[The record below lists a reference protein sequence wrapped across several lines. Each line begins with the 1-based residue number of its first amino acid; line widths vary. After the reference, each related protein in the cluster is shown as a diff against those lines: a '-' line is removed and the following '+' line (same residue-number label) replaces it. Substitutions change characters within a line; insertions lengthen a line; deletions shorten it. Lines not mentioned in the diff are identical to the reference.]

1 MQHTTPS
8 QRLISWE
15 HDPRGQFALDQEK
28 SLLLKM
34 TSHWRRRHRSMLHI
48 ECGTGHFLEVFWD
61 AGFDLSAT
69 VSTPDELHRARTR
82 IGRRAELHLAK
93 PDHLPFE
100 DNAYDYVL
108 LLTALDFCPH
118 PEALLSEAGRVCAKE
133 MLVSFLNKHSLYAMP
148 LSRKKH
154 SSRTPHPVTW
164 WSWPSLRLSLLRTI
178 GPKSVR
184 SRAGILP
191 GPYLTW
197 QSSALCKT
205 INALLFPNIF
215 GAYCVAIVDMTGES
229 IFTPL
234 PAWVQQGSKTSAP
247 CSNRVRTDSPPTP
260 YWKTS
265 STEDALHRSDLPALL
280 HSGPE

>member
-8 QRLISWE
+8 KRLISWE

-69 VSTPDELHRARTR
+69 VSTPDDLHRARTR

-118 PEALLSEAGRVCAKE
+118 PEALLSEAGRVCAK
-133 MLVSFLNKHSLYAMP
+133 
-148 LSRKKH
+148 
-154 SSRTPHPVTW
+154 
-164 WSWPSLRLSLLRTI
+164 
-178 GPKSVR
+178 
-184 SRAGILP
+184 
-191 GPYLTW
+191 
-197 QSSALCKT
+197 
-205 INALLFPNIF
+205 
-215 GAYCVAIVDMTGES
+215 
-229 IFTPL
+229 
-234 PAWVQQGSKTSAP
+234 
-247 CSNRVRTDSPPTP
+247 
-260 YWKTS
+260 
-265 STEDALHRSDLPALL
+265 
-280 HSGPE
+280 